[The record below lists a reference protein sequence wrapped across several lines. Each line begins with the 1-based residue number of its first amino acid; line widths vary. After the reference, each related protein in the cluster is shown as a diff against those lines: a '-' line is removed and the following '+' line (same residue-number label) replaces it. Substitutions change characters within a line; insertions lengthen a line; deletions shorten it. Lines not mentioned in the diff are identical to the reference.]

1 MGVVENIAHDRFP
14 KQGQNHFLR
23 AKVAFHFD
31 ISHQFDGVILRD
43 DAEDPYVLVIA
54 LTDGRVVLGTECQYQ
69 PIPDDPNDCPCPCA
83 DGVPS
88 EKCSPRGCDPE
99 PAS

>member
-69 PIPDDPNDCPCPCA
+69 PIPDGEQMQPPPCA
-83 DGVPS
+83 DHETNELNCG
-88 EKCSPRGCDPE
+88 G
-99 PAS
+99 AS